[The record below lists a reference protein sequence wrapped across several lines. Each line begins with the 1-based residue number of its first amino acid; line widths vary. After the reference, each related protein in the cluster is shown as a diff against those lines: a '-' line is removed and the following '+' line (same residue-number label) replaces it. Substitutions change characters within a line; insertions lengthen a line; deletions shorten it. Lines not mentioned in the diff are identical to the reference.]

1 MAAARLAVAD
11 GALRRIEVELRAT
24 VLRRNAIERRWIP
37 AHADTLAA
45 LELTLEEHEREDGAR
60 VRRVARGPDA

>member
-1 MAAARLAVAD
+1 
-11 GALRRIEVELRAT
+11 

-45 LELTLEEHEREDGAR
+45 LELALEEHEREDALEFGEWREAHTLER
-60 VRRVARGPDA
+60 AQTRRSSR